1 MRLDD
6 DGGRAEGS
14 LGRCRQAAIV
24 DSSWVQGSVLMMC
37 ACHVK
42 GRRTWPP
49 PALELPRPVDPRPAS
64 TGCGRAMAMF
74 KLFGEEREE
83 YRVPLCSNRTHACLR
98 PGVTV
103 RDPPVRC
110 PPGQPAPRTPLRIGT
125 LAQDGRSLGAGAG
138 GGAWGGVGGR

>member
-74 KLFGEEREE
+74 KLFGEVDSDVCGRRERSTAC
-83 YRVPLCSNRTHACLR
+83 PCAPTAHTH
-98 PGVTV
+98 VF
-103 RDPPVRC
+103 
-110 PPGQPAPRTPLRIGT
+110 
-125 LAQDGRSLGAGAG
+125 AQASQCATRQ
-138 GGAWGGVGGR
+138 